1 MEASRSSSTEALAA
15 ARRRALCDRPVLPLT
30 TGSLMLIL
38 MPMADGA
45 RIQPS
50 LIAGVASSTHNA
62 LFQYRRTSMRIKS
75 RLVGIQQRSASN
87 RIVRCEM

>member
-45 RIQPS
+45 PIQPS
-50 LIAGVASSTHNA
+50 LDRGSSLVNS
-62 LFQYRRTSMRIKS
+62 Q
-75 RLVGIQQRSASN
+75 RLVPVSQDLNADQVETCGHSAT
-87 RIVRCEM
+87 ICLEQDCEM